1 MIPWTERPS
10 RWRAP
15 LDLLAGA
22 YPSFLLG
29 RRPQPGVVPVFH
41 FHEATPEGLAPSLD
55 ALVAKGYRTLG
66 REEFLA
72 VLDGADP
79 PEGAVLL
86 TFDDA
91 YTSVWTV
98 VAPLLAARDLRAI
111 TFAIPGRVSRAAGCR
126 PRWGEAG
133 WAGPGEDR
141 GAEPF
146 ARWDELRA
154 LEAEGV
160 VAVESHSYAHAQV
173 PVGPPGESEA
183 RWTAAELEALPL
195 LSRPVVR
202 EGKGIRPFDAREE
215 GRPRHP
221 LHSRFSRVP
230 AWITEPGKAGDRGR
244 RETPEEQRAAIGED
258 LRACRDSLHRELGR
272 EPALF
277 CFPWTVAG
285 PVAVEEVRAAGYRAA
300 FADFFPG
307 RRCYHPR
314 ADRFRLM
321 RLKHEWIPRLP
332 AV

>member
-10 RWRAP
+10 RWRGP

-29 RRPQPGVVPVFH
+29 RRPPRGVVPVFH
-41 FHEATPEGLAPSLD
+41 FHEATPEGLAPYLD
-55 ALVAKGYRTLG
+55 ALVAKGYHTLG
-66 REEFLA
+66 RSEFLA
-72 VLDGADP
+72 VLEGGET

-91 YTSVWTV
+91 YTSAWTV
-98 VAPLLAARDLRAI
+98 VAPLLAERGLRAI
-111 TFAIPGRVSRAAGCR
+111 TFAIPGRVSREGGCR
-126 PRWGEAG
+126 PRWGDAG
-133 WAGPGEDR
+133 WEGRGEDR
-141 GAEPF
+141 GEEPF

-160 VAVESHSYAHAQV
+160 VAVESHSYAHARV
-173 PVGPPGESEA
+173 PVGPAVEGES
-183 RWTAAELEALPL
+183 WTAAELEALPL

-202 EGKGIRPFDAREE
+202 EEDRLRPGDAREE

-230 AWITEPGKAGDRGR
+230 AWIPAPDGSAGAGR
-244 RETPEEQRAAIGED
+244 RETAEEQRAAIAGD
-258 LRACRDSLHRELGR
+258 IRACRDSLRRELGR

-307 RRCYHPR
+307 RRYYHPR
-314 ADRFRLM
+314 ADRYRLM

-332 AV
+332 AL